1 MTKLFHHT
9 TIYLSTT
16 IHFTPYNIF
25 NCMLV
30 RLYQIVYCFTFK
42 DTACDKVDNETTDVE
57 EEEEEEEE
65 EEAKEEAR
73 REIARL
79 EKETVSTK

>member
-1 MTKLFHHT
+1 
-9 TIYLSTT
+9 
-16 IHFTPYNIF
+16 
-25 NCMLV
+25 MLV
-30 RLYQIVYCFTFK
+30 RLNQIVYCFTFK
-42 DTACDKVDNETTDVE
+42 DTACDKVDNETSDV

-79 EKETVSTK
+79 EKERVSTK